1 MLRKRDDTDFKTTA
15 DTTGPKA
22 IITCGNCGTK
32 SRVPADRGT
41 IAVTCPSCKR
51 QGLWSPEP
59 KPHAVTPDDHG
70 DMPETVR
77 FGYLCGGTGG
87 ASVLTF
93 KRFGFHGA
101 GAYRLHKIET
111 FPRGLPSAE
120 AAAKAREQTSVPRTF
135 TNDLLDWSNVR
146 CPHCQAP
153 AGDQTTH
160 CGACGSVACPSSI
173 ETLPNGLRHYLRC
186 ACGAEGEIQQVDV
199 LELTETT
206 LGHVRRDSGRPDA
219 SGQPAPSD
227 VPKLTHRR

>member
-1 MLRKRDDTDFKTTA
+1 MLRTRDDTDFKPSA
-15 DTTGPKA
+15 DVTGPKA
-22 IITCGNCGTK
+22 IITCGACGTK

-51 QGLWSPEP
+51 QGLWSPQT
-59 KPHAVTPDDHG
+59 KPHAVAPDEHG
-70 DMPETVR
+70 SMPETVR
-77 FGYLCGGTGG
+77 LGHLCGRTGG

-101 GAYRLHKIET
+101 GAYRLHKVET
-111 FPRGLPSAE
+111 LPRGASSAE
-120 AAAKAREQTSVPRTF
+120 AAAKTREQTSVLHTF

-153 AGDQTTH
+153 VGDRTVR
-160 CGACGSVACPSSI
+160 CGSCGSIACPSSV
-173 ETLPNGLRHYLRC
+173 ENLPRGRQYLRC
-186 ACGAEGEIQQVDV
+186 LCGAEGEVEHVEI

-219 SGQPAPSD
+219 SGQPAPSGA
-227 VPKLTHRR
+227 PRLTRRR